1 MNVIRVMV
9 VDDHDVVREGIT
21 GFLNA
26 FDDLELVGEAR
37 DGDEALALYHHVQP
51 DVVLMDIVMSGR
63 DGIEAT
69 QQILA
74 HYPDAKIVIL
84 TSFSDEGNVLRA
96 LQAGALSYLL
106 KNAPIHEV
114 ARAIRAAYSGE
125 STLAPDAAQALIRS
139 RVRPPAP
146 QYNLTERELD
156 VLALMIK
163 GQNNPQIGEQ
173 LHLSRSTVKFHVSAI
188 LAKLGASSR
197 TEAVGLA
204 VEQHLISSES
214 ASDE

>member
-1 MNVIRVMV
+1 MDVIRVMV

-37 DGDEALALYHHVQP
+37 DGESALTLYGQVQP
-51 DVVLMDIVMSGR
+51 DVILMDIVMPIM
-63 DGIEAT
+63 DGVEAT

-74 HYPDAKIVIL
+74 RYPQARIVIL
-84 TSFSDEGNVLRA
+84 SSFSDEANVLRA

-106 KNAPIHEV
+106 KNASIHEV

-125 STLAPDAAQALIRS
+125 STLAPDAAQALIQS
-139 RVRPPAP
+139 RVRPPATN
-146 QYNLTERELD
+146 YNLTERELE

-163 GQNNPQIGEQ
+163 GHNNPQIAAQ
-173 LHLSRSTVKFHVSAI
+173 LYLSRSTVKFHVSTI
-188 LAKLGASSR
+188 LAKLGVSSR

-204 VEQHLISSES
+204 VEQGLVPRE
-214 ASDE
+214 